1 MKKRVEKEQKSILA
15 FTVMP
20 LVFAVWVA
28 GALLT
33 GYRYHIYYQEQLQL
47 FESTWDYF
55 IDTVAVPGGFAD
67 YFGRFLTQFFY
78 YAWMGAV
85 ITVALLLAIG
95 NEIFT
100 LLKRR
105 DPAAYAL
112 CFVPLIPVMV
122 FLCDG
127 EALMSLPVAMLLS
140 LCTATAVLRIRNN
153 GVRTAVEL
161 VCVPVLYF
169 LLGPISVLFALATA
183 IREERVW
190 LFAVLAIFWVASVFA
205 AYLLYGYPLYRLFYG
220 FGYYRFHHDLP
231 IWPWVAVAL
240 TVAVLLISGRIKI
253 ADSPVGALLL
263 FAGVQIITVLC
274 VFLAADSEREEEM
287 KYDFLARRNLWGQII
302 SEAAKKNPA
311 QPNSVKCLNLALAM
325 QGKLCDRAF
334 TFFQNG
340 TDGLVQDFRLGFTLS
355 MPSAEV
361 YLHLGMVN
369 DARRLAFESQES
381 VPDFQHSA
389 RCYKMLAETNLI
401 NGCYAA
407 AEKYL
412 IPLTHTVYYRKGALE
427 LLKLLGNEDA
437 IDAHPFY
444 GRLRRYRLKSE
455 DFLYNVN
462 GIDTMLAYLM
472 KENGENLLALEYLLA
487 WNLMS
492 KDIDAFLNY
501 CPFEAFKSVPRAC
514 QEAYLIWLAASGK
527 LPSDAPSFIDRRLI
541 TRFIEFMKDS
551 GNSPKADAL
560 KDKYGD
566 TYWYYYTFYNPEE

>member
-1 MKKRVEKEQKSILA
+1 MKRKAESAPKTGPAYFI
-15 FTVMP
+15 MP
-20 LVFAVWVA
+20 MVFAVWVA
-28 GALLT
+28 TALLT

-47 FESTWDYF
+47 FEFTWEYF
-55 IDTVAVPGGFAD
+55 LDTIAIPGGFAD
-67 YFGRFLTQFFY
+67 WAGRFLTQFFY
-78 YAWMGAV
+78 FAWSGAA
-85 ITVALLLAIG
+85 IIILLFLAIQ
-95 NEIFT
+95 NEVYR
-100 LLKRR
+100 LLGKRS
-105 DPAAYAL
+105 PVSYAL
-112 CFVPLIPVMV
+112 SFVPLIPLMV
-122 FLCDG
+122 FLCNG
-127 EALMSLPVAMLLS
+127 EAMVSFPVALLLS
-140 LCTATAVLRIRNN
+140 LCTATAVLRIRSN
-153 GVRTAVEL
+153 GVKTAVEL

-169 LLGPISVLFALATA
+169 LLGPVSILFSAAVAL
-183 IREERVW
+183 RERKFW
-190 LFAVLAIFWVASVFA
+190 LFAVAAILWLASVSA
-205 AYLLYGYPLYRLFYG
+205 SYLWFGYPLYRLFYG
-220 FGYYRFHHDLP
+220 IGYYRFHHTLP
-231 IWPWVAVAL
+231 VWPWVTAL
-240 TVAVLLISGRIKI
+240 VTVAVISF
-253 ADSPVGALLL
+253 ADRVKTKDSGTGALLVY
-263 FAGVQIITVLC
+263 AGVQAVTLLC
-274 VFLAADSEREEEM
+274 VLLAADHGREEEM
-287 KYDFLARRNLWGQII
+287 KYDFLARRNLWDQIVE
-302 SEAAKKNPA
+302 EAAKKNPT

-340 TDGLVQDFRLGFTLS
+340 TDGLIQDFRLGFTLS

-381 VPDFQHSA
+381 IPDFQHSA

-412 IPLTHTVYYRKGALE
+412 IPLTHTVYYRKGALA
-427 LLKLLGNEDA
+427 LLKLLGNEEAVDS
-437 IDAHPFY
+437 HPFY

-455 DFLYNVN
+455 DFLYNAN

-472 KENGENLLALEYLLA
+472 KENSDNLLALEYLLA

-566 TYWYYYTFYNPEE
+566 TYWYYYTFYNPE